1 MKMKLDKNKIFIL
14 NVFIPTPAPQ
24 TEAFSFM
31 AWCREYWGLSQV
43 KFPHKDPFRSYW
55 GIILLNSNPCMV
67 LISSKGIRN
76 KSEQKQEIS
85 MKIYHILSHYANFG

>member
-1 MKMKLDKNKIFIL
+1 
-14 NVFIPTPAPQ
+14 
-24 TEAFSFM
+24 
-31 AWCREYWGLSQV
+31 
-43 KFPHKDPFRSYW
+43 
-55 GIILLNSNPCMV
+55 MV